1 MYFLQIYQQNV
12 LIKLKVNHLLFL
24 NVFVLVFFQSCS
36 GDSAS
41 KDKTN
46 VFRYNEHSDITSL
59 DPAFAKDQRNIWA
72 VNQLYNT
79 LVGLDKDMNIIPE
92 LANSWDISE
101 DGMVYTFNLRDNVY
115 FHEYSFIK
123 NRTVTADDV
132 VFSLKRLTDPNL
144 ASPGSWTMNKVKS
157 ITALDDL
164 TVQIQLKTNFPA
176 FLGVLTMKYCSVL
189 PSEVSTG
196 QIDFRE
202 NPIGTG
208 PFYFKKWIPKEK
220 LVFRKNNLY
229 FERDSTGI
237 SLPYFEAI
245 SITFLPDKQSEFLQF
260 VQGNLD
266 FVNGL
271 DISYKD
277 ELLNAE
283 GELDDKYKSFVEIEK
298 IMQLNT
304 EYVGYNLR
312 DENYSV
318 HHKDFRKAINYAIDK
333 QKMIKYLR
341 NGIGTPASQG
351 FVPPSLLNAKKVKGY
366 SYSPELAIKHLNQF
380 KALSGISNP
389 SLTISTNPSY
399 VDLIELMQSDL
410 KKIGIELEIDVM
422 PPSTLRQKRS
432 KGELEAFRASWIADY
447 PDAENY
453 LSLFYSKN
461 KTPNGPNYTFF
472 DSKTYDS
479 LYNIALSSTNMDK
492 RLSSYQ
498 MLDSIV
504 IEEAAVI
511 PLFYDQVVRFKHK
524 SLKNFTTNSIN
535 MLDLKHA
542 YKN

>member
-1 MYFLQIYQQNV
+1 
-12 LIKLKVNHLLFL
+12 
-24 NVFVLVFFQSCS
+24 VFFQSCS

>member
-1 MYFLQIYQQNV
+1 
-12 LIKLKVNHLLFL
+12 
-24 NVFVLVFFQSCS
+24 
-36 GDSAS
+36 
-41 KDKTN
+41 
-46 VFRYNEHSDITSL
+46 
-59 DPAFAKDQRNIWA
+59 
-72 VNQLYNT
+72 
-79 LVGLDKDMNIIPE
+79 
-92 LANSWDISE
+92 
-101 DGMVYTFNLRDNVY
+101 
-115 FHEYSFIK
+115 
-123 NRTVTADDV
+123 
-132 VFSLKRLTDPNL
+132 
-144 ASPGSWTMNKVKS
+144 
-157 ITALDDL
+157 
-164 TVQIQLKTNFPA
+164 
-176 FLGVLTMKYCSVL
+176 
-189 PSEVSTG
+189 
-196 QIDFRE
+196 
-202 NPIGTG
+202 
-208 PFYFKKWIPKEK
+208 
-220 LVFRKNNLY
+220 
-229 FERDSTGI
+229 
-237 SLPYFEAI
+237 
-245 SITFLPDKQSEFLQF
+245 
-260 VQGNLD
+260 
-266 FVNGL
+266 
-271 DISYKD
+271 
-277 ELLNAE
+277 
-283 GELDDKYKSFVEIEK
+283 LDDKYKPFVEIEK

-304 EYVGYNLR
+304 EYVGFNLR
-312 DENYSV
+312 GENYSV

-380 KALSGISNP
+380 KASSGVSNP

>member
-1 MYFLQIYQQNV
+1 MQIYQQNV